1 MAPFAENRLA
11 PDGIY
16 RMSDFPKTEL
26 GWRLRA
32 LWGGYKLDR
41 WSVRIGKLIAF
52 IVIIG
57 FSVGATYFFQ
67 KVFHSLLELEGIGEP
82 LLWRVVGM
90 TLTTVFVMLVVSNLI
105 TGIATL
111 YKSNEIIFMMTR
123 PVPFK
128 RVFLNQFSDNLAYS
142 SWSLAV
148 LGVPLI
154 FAWGT
159 TFHVNALWVLGIIFF
174 GLWPMII
181 ISAVIG
187 AAGLMGLIFIAHK
200 TSSSFTMGLVL
211 IIIAVSIAMTAVN
224 RNRQFIVEGA
234 ARTSTI
240 ERYISSLARENRA
253 PLVPSSWLSIAMR
266 SVSRGDQ
273 SRALFLIGLLSLTA
287 TVWLRWLG
295 VTAGR
300 HYYASWTFF
309 SEITGQKSR
318 GEPPHRA
325 LRFNRGLFPNPA
337 WAMLRKD
344 LLQFV
349 RSPSQWAQFMIL
361 IAFLI
366 IYLMNLIYVS
376 SRFNFE
382 APYWKTMVLF
392 LNFSFTGFILAT
404 LSVRFVF
411 PLVSLEGRGYWV
423 VRSAPVTTKLLF
435 LEKFTLAFIVF
446 MGLCELIV
454 YISGHVLHVRGGMM
468 ILMTTGTFLMGA
480 TLTGVAI
487 GMGAIFPDFKEES
500 PMRIAS
506 SPGGVLTVI
515 VSLVY
520 VGIMVSFMAWPARGY
535 FHYLLGRA
543 PFPTDRVTMALAA
556 IILLNGLALFL
567 PIRAGYRAMAVRD
580 I

>member
-1 MAPFAENRLA
+1 
-11 PDGIY
+11 
-16 RMSDFPKTEL
+16 MSEFPKTEL

-41 WSVRIGKLIAF
+41 WSVRVGKLIAF
-52 IVIIG
+52 IIIIG
-57 FSVGATYFFQ
+57 FSVGATFFFR
-67 KVFHSLLELEGIGEP
+67 KVFHSLLDLEGIGEP

-90 TLTTVFVMLVVSNLI
+90 TLTTVFAMLIVSNLI

-123 PVPFK
+123 PIPMK
-128 RVFLNQFSDNLAYS
+128 RIFFNQFSDNLAYS

-154 FAWGT
+154 IAWGT
-159 TFHVNALWVLGIIFF
+159 TFQINVVWIIGIVLL

-181 ISAVIG
+181 ISAIIG
-187 AAGLMGLIFIAHK
+187 AAGLMGLIHIARK
-200 TSSSFTMGLVL
+200 TSPGVAMGLVITL
-211 IIIAVSIAMTAVN
+211 VAASIAFTAIN
-224 RNRQFIVEGA
+224 RNRRFIVEGA

-240 ERYISSLARENRA
+240 ERYVSGLARENRA
-253 PLVPSSWLSIAMR
+253 PLLPSAWLTTAMR

-273 SRALFLIGLLSLTA
+273 TRAMFLVGLLSLTSI
-287 TVWLRWLG
+287 VWLRWIG
-295 VTAGR
+295 IIAGR
-300 HYYASWTFF
+300 YYYESWTSFA
-309 SEITGQKSR
+309 ELTGQK
-318 GEPPHRA
+318 
-325 LRFNRGLFPNPA
+325 NRGDPPSRANHFQSGFIPNPGG
-337 WAMLRKD
+337 AMLRKD
-344 LLQFV
+344 LLQFF
-349 RSPSQWAQFMIL
+349 RSPSQWAQFLIL

-366 IYLMNLIYVS
+366 IYLLNLIYVS

-382 APYWKTMVLF
+382 APYWKTLVLF

-423 VRSAPVTTKLLF
+423 VRAAPVTTRLLF
-435 LEKFTLAFIVF
+435 IEKFALAFIVF

-454 YISGHVLHVRGGMM
+454 FISSHVLHVRGAMM

-480 TLTGVAI
+480 TLTALAI

-506 SPGGVLTVI
+506 TPGGVLTVVI
-515 VSLVY
+515 SLVY
-520 VGIMVSFMAWPARGY
+520 VGIMVAVMAWPARGY
-535 FHYLLGRA
+535 FLYLLGRS
-543 PFPTDRVTMALAA
+543 PFPINRVITSLT
-556 IILLNGLALFL
+556 IILLINGLAFL
-567 PIRAGYRAMAVRD
+567 IPIRAGFRAMAARD